1 VAIIFKSKEV
11 GNMIPSEIIKQK
23 RNGGEISHTQI
34 KDFIYDYLSG
44 EIPEYQMSALLMAIF
59 FKGMTDS
66 EISAL
71 VDVMLN
77 SGERMDFAHHNNYVA
92 DKHSTGGVGD
102 KVSIILGPLLAAAGI
117 AIPMLS
123 GRSLG
128 HTGGTLDKLETIPGF
143 KVEIDLDGFR
153 KQVDSIGIAMIGQT
167 KEICP
172 ADRRMYA
179 LRDVTGT
186 VESIPLICGS
196 IMSKKIAEGIQGLVL
211 DVKTGNGA
219 FMKNIDDARKL
230 GNTLKMIGKSFNINT
245 DVVYTSMD
253 QPLGN
258 TTGLWCEVQESIEG
272 LKGNGPNDT
281 MQVTFELGA
290 KLVVQAGLSKTHSEA
305 IALQEQLITNG
316 KAYKKFIEM
325 VEYQGGNSRDIDNYS
340 DLHQPR
346 YTNELK
352 AEKSGYVQ
360 SMDTYK
366 IGLATIELGCGRKK
380 TTDIVDPTAGIQF
393 DNKIGD
399 KVNKGDIL
407 LKFFNSDSKKLFA
420 TEALLKE
427 SFQIGNKKIEHI
439 LILD

>member
-1 VAIIFKSKEV
+1 
-11 GNMIPSEIIKQK
+11 MIPSEIIKQK
-23 RNGGEISHTQI
+23 RNGGEISHSQI
-34 KDFIYDYLSG
+34 KDFIFDYLSG

-59 FKGMTDS
+59 FNGMTDS

-77 SGERMDFAHHNNYVA
+77 SGERMDFTHSSNYVA

-143 KVEIDLDGFR
+143 KVDINLDDFR

-186 VESIPLICGS
+186 IESVPLISGS
-196 IMSKKIAEGIQGLVL
+196 IMSKKIAEGISGLVL

-219 FMKNIDDARKL
+219 FMKNIDDAHKL
-230 GNTLKMIGKSFNINT
+230 GNSLIRIGKSFNINT

-253 QPLGN
+253 QPLGK
-258 TTGLWCEVQESIEG
+258 TAGLWCEVQESIDG
-272 LKGNGPNDT
+272 LQGNGPDDT
-281 MQVTFELGA
+281 MLVTFELGA
-290 KLVVQAGLSKTHSEA
+290 KILLQAGLAQTKSEA
-305 IALQEQLITNG
+305 FSLQNELISNG
-316 KAYKKFIEM
+316 KAFKKFIEM
-325 VEYQGGNSRDIDNYS
+325 VEYQGGNSKDIGNYTK
-340 DLHQPR
+340 LHQPK
-346 YTNELK
+346 YSSSLK
-352 AEKSGYVQ
+352 SEESGYIQ
-360 SMDTYK
+360 SIDTYK
-366 IGLATIELGCGRKK
+366 IGIATVELGCGRKK
-380 TTDIVDPTAGIQF
+380 TIDIVDPTAGIQF
-393 DNKIGD
+393 DKKLGD
-399 KVNKGDIL
+399 KINKGDTL
-407 LKFFNSDSKKLFA
+407 LKFYNSDSNKLTGA
-420 TEALLKE
+420 ETLLK
-427 SFQIGNKKIEHI
+427 SCFQIGENKVEHK
-439 LILD
+439 LILG

>member
-1 VAIIFKSKEV
+1 
-11 GNMIPSEIIKQK
+11 MIPSEIIKQK
-23 RNGGEISHTQI
+23 RNGGEISHMQI
-34 KDFIYDYLSG
+34 KDFINDYLSG
-44 EIPEYQMSALLMAIF
+44 EIPDYQMSALLMAIF

-77 SGERMDFAHHNNYVA
+77 SGERMDFTHNSNYVA

-117 AIPMLS
+117 AVPMLS

-143 KVEIDLDGFR
+143 KVDINLDDFR

-186 VESIPLICGS
+186 VESIPLISGS

-230 GNTLKMIGKSFNINT
+230 GETLRMIGTSFNINT

-253 QPLGN
+253 QPLGK
-258 TTGLWCEVQESIEG
+258 TAGLWCEIQESIDG
-272 LKGNGPNDT
+272 LRGNGPNDT

-290 KLVVQAGLSKTHSEA
+290 KLILQAGISKTKSEA
-305 IALQEQLITNG
+305 FSLQNELITNG
-316 KAYKKFIEM
+316 KAYDKFIEM
-325 VEYQGGNSRDIDNYS
+325 VEYQGGNHQDIENYNQ
-340 DLHQPR
+340 LHQPKFS
-346 YTNELK
+346 NSLK
-352 AEKSGYVQ
+352 AENSGYIQ

-393 DNKIGD
+393 DKKIGD
-399 KVNKGDIL
+399 KVKKGDTL
-407 LKFFNSDSKKLFA
+407 LKFFNSDSNKLIA
-420 TEALLKE
+420 AETLLKDC
-427 SFQIGNKKIEHI
+427 FQIGEKKVEHK
-439 LILD
+439 LIID

>member
-1 VAIIFKSKEV
+1 
-11 GNMIPSEIIKQK
+11 MIPSEIIKQK
-23 RNGGEISHTQI
+23 RNGKEISHAEI
-34 KDFIYDYLSG
+34 KDFINDYLSG

-77 SGERMDFAHHNNYVA
+77 SGERMDFTHASNYVA

-117 AIPMLS
+117 SVPMLS

-143 KVEIDLDGFR
+143 KVDISLNDFR
-153 KQVDSIGIAMIGQT
+153 EQVDSIGIAMIGQT
-167 KEICP
+167 KDICP

-186 VESIPLICGS
+186 VESIPLISGS

-245 DVVYTSMD
+245 DTVYTSMD
-253 QPLGN
+253 QPLGR
-258 TTGLWCEVQESIEG
+258 TAGLWCEVQESIDG
-272 LKGNGPNDT
+272 LKGNGPEDT

-290 KLVVQAGLSKTHSEA
+290 KLLIQAGLSKTKSEA
-305 IALQEQLITNG
+305 FSLQNDLIRNG
-316 KAYKKFIEM
+316 DAYNKFIEM
-325 VEYQGGNSRDIDNYS
+325 VEYQGGNSQDIENYNK
-340 DLHQPR
+340 LHKPKFS
-346 YTNELK
+346 NSLK
-352 AEKSGYVQ
+352 AEESGYIQ
-360 SMDTYK
+360 SIDTYK
-366 IGLATIELGCGRKK
+366 IGLSTIELGCGRKK
-380 TTDIVDPTAGIQF
+380 TTDNVDSTAGIQF
-393 DNKIGD
+393 YKKIGD
-399 KVNKGDIL
+399 KINVGDIVL
-407 LKFFNSDSKKLFA
+407 EYFNSDENKLLA
-420 TEALLKE
+420 AKMLLKDCY
-427 SFQIGNKKIEHI
+427 QIGEEKVKHQ
-439 LILD
+439 LILN

>member
-1 VAIIFKSKEV
+1 
-11 GNMIPSEIIKQK
+11 MIPSEIIKQK
-23 RNGGEISHTQI
+23 RDGNEISHTQI
-34 KDFIYDYLSG
+34 KDFINGYLRE
-44 EIPEYQMSALLMAIF
+44 EIPDYQMSALLMAIF
-59 FKGMTDS
+59 FNGMTES

-77 SGERMDFAHHNNYVA
+77 SGKRMDFSHHPDYVG

-143 KVEIDLDGFR
+143 KVDIDLDDFR

-172 ADRRMYA
+172 ADRRIYA

-186 VESIPLICGS
+186 IESIPLISGS
-196 IMSKKIAEGIQGLVL
+196 IMSKKIAEGIRGLVL

-230 GNTLKMIGKSFNINT
+230 GKTLIMIGKSFNINT

-253 QPLGN
+253 QPLGK
-258 TTGLWCEVQESIEG
+258 TAGLWCEVQESIDG
-272 LKGNGPNDT
+272 LKGNGPDDT

-290 KLVVQAGLSKTHSEA
+290 KLILQAGLSKTQSEA
-305 IALQEQLITNG
+305 IAFQKKLISNG
-316 KAYKKFIEM
+316 KAYEKFLEM
-325 VEYQGGNSRDIDNYS
+325 VEYQGGNPTDIENYS
-340 DLHQPR
+340 RLHQPKCIG
-346 YTNELK
+346 ELT
-352 AEKSGYVQ
+352 AEQSGYIQ

-380 TTDIVDPTAGIQF
+380 TTDTVDPTAGIEF
-393 DNKIGD
+393 YKKIGD
-399 KVNKGDIL
+399 KVNRGDTL
-407 LKFFNSDSKKLFA
+407 FKFFNSDSSKLNP
-420 TEALLKE
+420 TEKLLKD
-427 SFQIGNKKIEHI
+427 SIQIGEERVEHK

>member
-1 VAIIFKSKEV
+1 
-11 GNMIPSEIIKQK
+11 MIPSEIIKQK
-23 RNGGEISHTQI
+23 RNGNEISHTQI
-34 KDFIYDYLSG
+34 KDFINGYLSE
-44 EIPEYQMSALLMAIF
+44 EIPDYQMSALLMAIF
-59 FKGMTDS
+59 FNGMTES

-77 SGERMDFAHHNNYVA
+77 SGKRMDFTHHANYVA

-143 KVEIDLDGFR
+143 KVDINLDDFR

-186 VESIPLICGS
+186 IESIPLICGS
-196 IMSKKIAEGIQGLVL
+196 IMSKKIAEGIRGLVL
-211 DVKTGNGA
+211 DIKTGNGA
-219 FMKNIDDARKL
+219 FMKNIDDAHKL
-230 GNTLKMIGKSFNINT
+230 GDTLTKIGNAFNINT
-245 DVVYTSMD
+245 DVVYTSMN
-253 QPLGN
+253 QPLGK
-258 TTGLWCEVQESIEG
+258 TAGLWCEIRESIDG
-272 LKGNGPNDT
+272 LKGNGPDDT

-290 KLVVQAGLSKTHSEA
+290 KLILQAGLSKTQSEA
-305 IALQEQLITNG
+305 IALQNELISNG
-316 KAYKKFIEM
+316 KAYEKFIEM
-325 VEYQGGNSRDIDNYS
+325 VEYQGGNPQDIENYNQR
-340 DLHQPR
+340 HQPKFSKS
-346 YTNELK
+346 LK
-352 AEKSGYVQ
+352 AKESGYIQ

-380 TTDIVDPTAGIQF
+380 TTDMVDPTAGIQF
-393 DNKIGD
+393 YKKIGD
-399 KVNKGDIL
+399 KVNRGDTL
-407 LKFFNSDSKKLFA
+407 LNFFNSENSKLNPAEKLLKDSIQIGKEKVEHKLF
-420 TEALLKE
+420 L
-427 SFQIGNKKIEHI
+427 
-439 LILD
+439 

>member
-1 VAIIFKSKEV
+1 
-11 GNMIPSEIIKQK
+11 MIPSEIIKQK
-23 RNGGEISHTQI
+23 RDGNEISHTQI
-34 KDFIYDYLSG
+34 KDFINGYLRE
-44 EIPEYQMSALLMAIF
+44 EIPDYQMSALLMAIF
-59 FKGMTDS
+59 FNGMTES

-77 SGERMDFAHHNNYVA
+77 SGKRMDFSHHPDYVG

-143 KVEIDLDGFR
+143 KVDIDLDDFR

-172 ADRRMYA
+172 ADRRIYA

-186 VESIPLICGS
+186 IESIPLISGS
-196 IMSKKIAEGIQGLVL
+196 IMSKKIAEGIRGLVL

-230 GNTLKMIGKSFNINT
+230 GKTLIMIGKSFNINT

-253 QPLGN
+253 QPLGK
-258 TTGLWCEVQESIEG
+258 TAGLWCEVQESIDG
-272 LKGNGPNDT
+272 LKGNGPDDT

-290 KLVVQAGLSKTHSEA
+290 KLILQAGLSKTQSEA
-305 IALQEQLITNG
+305 IAFQKKLISNG
-316 KAYKKFIEM
+316 KAYEKFLEM
-325 VEYQGGNSRDIDNYS
+325 VEYQGGNPTDIENYS
-340 DLHQPR
+340 RLHQPKCIG
-346 YTNELK
+346 ELT
-352 AEKSGYVQ
+352 AEQSGYIQ

-380 TTDIVDPTAGIQF
+380 TTDTVDPTAGIEF
-393 DNKIGD
+393 YKKIGD
-399 KVNKGDIL
+399 KVNRGDTL
-407 LKFFNSDSKKLFA
+407 FKFFNSDNSKLNP
-420 TEALLKE
+420 TEKLLKD
-427 SFQIGNKKIEHI
+427 SIQIGEERVEHK

>member
-1 VAIIFKSKEV
+1 
-11 GNMIPSEIIKQK
+11 MIPSEIIKQK
-23 RNGGEISHTQI
+23 RNGNEISHSQI
-34 KDFIYDYLSG
+34 KDFINGYLSG

-59 FKGMTDS
+59 FNGMTES

-77 SGERMDFAHHNNYVA
+77 SGKRMDFTHHRNYVA

-102 KVSIILGPLLAAAGI
+102 KVSIILGPLMAAAGI

-143 KVEIDLDGFR
+143 KVDINLDDFR

-186 VESIPLICGS
+186 IESIPLISGS
-196 IMSKKIAEGIQGLVL
+196 IMSKKIAEGINGLVL

-219 FMKNIDDARKL
+219 FMKNIHDAHKL
-230 GNTLKMIGKSFNINT
+230 GNSLIRIGKSFNINT
-245 DVVYTSMD
+245 DVVYTSMN
-253 QPLGN
+253 QPLGK
-258 TTGLWCEVQESIEG
+258 TAGLWCEIQESIDG
-272 LKGNGPNDT
+272 LKGIGPDDT

-290 KLVVQAGLSKTHSEA
+290 KLILQAGLSKTHPEA
-305 IALQEQLITNG
+305 IALQKELISNG
-316 KAYKKFIEM
+316 KAYDKFLEM
-325 VEYQGGNSRDIDNYS
+325 VEFQGGNSQDIENYNQ
-340 DLHQPR
+340 LHQPKFS
-346 YTNELK
+346 NSLI
-352 AEKSGYVQ
+352 AEESGYIK
-360 SMDTYK
+360 STDTYK

-380 TTDIVDPTAGIQF
+380 TTDIVDPTAGIKF
-393 DNKIGD
+393 YKKIGD
-399 KVNKGDIL
+399 KVNIGDTI
-407 LKFFNSDSKKLFA
+407 LKFFNSDRSKLTP
-420 TEALLKE
+420 TEILLKDCIY
-427 SFQIGNKKIEHI
+427 IGEEKVEYN
-439 LILD
+439 LLLD

>member
-1 VAIIFKSKEV
+1 
-11 GNMIPSEIIKQK
+11 MIPSEIIKQK
-23 RNGGEISHTQI
+23 RDGNEISHTQI
-34 KDFIYDYLSG
+34 KDFINGYLRE
-44 EIPEYQMSALLMAIF
+44 EIPDYQMSALLMAIF
-59 FKGMTDS
+59 FNGMTES

-77 SGERMDFAHHNNYVA
+77 SGKRMDFSHHPDYVG

-143 KVEIDLDGFR
+143 KVDIDLDDFR

-172 ADRRMYA
+172 ADRRIYA

-186 VESIPLICGS
+186 IESIPLISGS
-196 IMSKKIAEGIQGLVL
+196 IMSKKIAEGIRGLVL

-230 GNTLKMIGKSFNINT
+230 GKTLIMIGKSFNINT

-253 QPLGN
+253 QPLGK
-258 TTGLWCEVQESIEG
+258 TAGLWCEVQESIDG
-272 LKGNGPNDT
+272 LKGNGPDDT

-290 KLVVQAGLSKTHSEA
+290 KLILQAGLSKTQSEA
-305 IALQEQLITNG
+305 IAFQKKLISNG
-316 KAYKKFIEM
+316 KAYEKFLEM
-325 VEYQGGNSRDIDNYS
+325 VEYQGGNPTDIENYS
-340 DLHQPR
+340 RLHQPKCIG
-346 YTNELK
+346 ELT
-352 AEKSGYVQ
+352 AEQSGYIQ

-380 TTDIVDPTAGIQF
+380 TTDTVDPTAGIEF
-393 DNKIGD
+393 YKKIGD
-399 KVNKGDIL
+399 KVNRGDTL
-407 LKFFNSDSKKLFA
+407 FKFFNSESSKLNP
-420 TEALLKE
+420 TEKLLKD
-427 SFQIGNKKIEHI
+427 SIQIGEERVEHK

>member
-1 VAIIFKSKEV
+1 
-11 GNMIPSEIIKQK
+11 MIPSEIIKQK
-23 RNGGEISHTQI
+23 RDGNEISHTQI
-34 KDFIYDYLSG
+34 KDFINGYLRE
-44 EIPEYQMSALLMAIF
+44 EIPDYQMSALLMAIF
-59 FKGMTDS
+59 FNGMTES

-77 SGERMDFAHHNNYVA
+77 SGKRMDFSHHPGYVG

-143 KVEIDLDGFR
+143 KVDIDLDDFR

-172 ADRRMYA
+172 ADRRIYA

-186 VESIPLICGS
+186 IESIPLISGS
-196 IMSKKIAEGIQGLVL
+196 IMSKKIAEGIRGLVL

-230 GNTLKMIGKSFNINT
+230 GKTLIMIGKSFNINT

-253 QPLGN
+253 QPLGK
-258 TTGLWCEVQESIEG
+258 TAGLWCEVQESIDG
-272 LKGNGPNDT
+272 LKGNGPEDT

-290 KLVVQAGLSKTHSEA
+290 KLILQAGLSKTHSEA
-305 IALQEQLITNG
+305 IAFQKKLISNG
-316 KAYKKFIEM
+316 KAYEKFLEM
-325 VEYQGGNSRDIDNYS
+325 VEYQGGNPTDIENYS
-340 DLHQPR
+340 RLHQPKCIG
-346 YTNELK
+346 ELTAK
-352 AEKSGYVQ
+352 QSGYIQ

-380 TTDIVDPTAGIQF
+380 TTDTVDPTAGIEF
-393 DNKIGD
+393 YKKIGD
-399 KVNKGDIL
+399 KVNRGDTL
-407 LKFFNSDSKKLFA
+407 FKFFNSDNSKLNP
-420 TEALLKE
+420 TEKLLKD
-427 SFQIGNKKIEHI
+427 SIQIGEERVEHK

>member
-1 VAIIFKSKEV
+1 
-11 GNMIPSEIIKQK
+11 MIPSEIIKQK
-23 RNGGEISHTQI
+23 RDGNEISHTQI
-34 KDFIYDYLSG
+34 KDFINGYLRE
-44 EIPEYQMSALLMAIF
+44 EIPDYQMSALLMAIF
-59 FKGMTDS
+59 FNGMTES

-77 SGERMDFAHHNNYVA
+77 SGKRMDFSHHPDYVG

-143 KVEIDLDGFR
+143 KVDINLDDFR

-172 ADRRMYA
+172 ADRRIYA

-186 VESIPLICGS
+186 IESIPLISSS
-196 IMSKKIAEGIQGLVL
+196 IMSKKIAEGIRGLVL

-230 GNTLKMIGKSFNINT
+230 GKTLIMIGKSFNINT

-253 QPLGN
+253 QPLGK
-258 TTGLWCEVQESIEG
+258 TAGLWCEVQESIDG
-272 LKGNGPNDT
+272 LKGNGPDDT

-290 KLVVQAGLSKTHSEA
+290 KLILQAGLSKTQSEA
-305 IALQEQLITNG
+305 IAFQKELISNG
-316 KAYKKFIEM
+316 KAYKKFLEM
-325 VEYQGGNSRDIDNYS
+325 VEYQGGDSLYIENYNK
-340 DLHQPR
+340 LHQPK
-346 YTNELK
+346 YSKSLT
-352 AEKSGYVQ
+352 ADKSGYIQ

-366 IGLATIELGCGRKK
+366 IGIATVELGCGRKK
-380 TTDIVDPTAGIQF
+380 TTDVVDPTAGIEF
-393 DNKIGD
+393 YKKIGD
-399 KVNKGDIL
+399 QVSRGDIL
-407 LKFFNSDSKKLFA
+407 FKFFNSDSNKLNP
-420 TEALLKE
+420 TEKLLNE
-427 SFQIGNKKIEHI
+427 CIQIGEEEVEHK

>member
-1 VAIIFKSKEV
+1 
-11 GNMIPSEIIKQK
+11 MIPSEIIKQK
-23 RNGGEISHTQI
+23 RNGNEISHAQI
-34 KDFIYDYLSG
+34 KDFINGYLS
-44 EIPEYQMSALLMAIF
+44 ENIPDYQMSALLMAIF
-59 FKGMTDS
+59 FNGMTES

-77 SGERMDFAHHNNYVA
+77 SGERMDFSHHPDYVG

-143 KVEIDLDGFR
+143 KVDINLDDFR

-186 VESIPLICGS
+186 IESIPLISGS
-196 IMSKKIAEGIQGLVL
+196 IMSKKIAEGIRGLVL

-230 GNTLKMIGKSFNINT
+230 GKTLIMIGKSFNINT

-253 QPLGN
+253 QPLGK
-258 TTGLWCEVQESIEG
+258 TAGLWCEVQESIDG
-272 LKGNGPNDT
+272 LKGNGPEDT

-290 KLVVQAGLSKTHSEA
+290 KLILQAGLSKTQSEA
-305 IALQEQLITNG
+305 IAFQKKLISNG
-316 KAYKKFIEM
+316 KAYEKFLEM
-325 VEYQGGNSRDIDNYS
+325 VEYQGGNPTDIENYS
-340 DLHQPR
+340 RLHQPKCIG
-346 YTNELK
+346 ELTAK
-352 AEKSGYVQ
+352 QSGYIQ

-366 IGLATIELGCGRKK
+366 IGIATVELGCGRKK
-380 TTDIVDPTAGIQF
+380 TTDTVDPTAGIEF
-393 DNKIGD
+393 YKKIGD
-399 KVNKGDIL
+399 KVNRGDTL
-407 LKFFNSDSKKLFA
+407 FKFFNSDSNKLNP
-420 TEALLKE
+420 TEKLLNE
-427 SFQIGNKKIEHI
+427 CIQIGEEEVEHK

>member
-1 VAIIFKSKEV
+1 
-11 GNMIPSEIIKQK
+11 MIPSEIIKQK
-23 RNGGEISHTQI
+23 RNGNEISHAQI
-34 KDFIYDYLSG
+34 KDFINGYLS
-44 EIPEYQMSALLMAIF
+44 EDIPDYQMSALLMAIF
-59 FKGMTDS
+59 FNGMTES

-77 SGERMDFAHHNNYVA
+77 SGERMDFTHNSNYVA

-143 KVEIDLDGFR
+143 KVDINLDEFR

-186 VESIPLICGS
+186 IESVPLISGS
-196 IMSKKIAEGIQGLVL
+196 IMSKKIAEGICGLVL
-211 DVKTGNGA
+211 DIKTGNGA
-219 FMKNIDDARKL
+219 FMKNIDDAHKL
-230 GNTLKMIGKSFNINT
+230 GNSLIRIGKSFNINT

-253 QPLGN
+253 QPLGK
-258 TTGLWCEVQESIEG
+258 TAGLWCEIQESIDG
-272 LKGNGPNDT
+272 LKGKGPDDT

-290 KLVVQAGLSKTHSEA
+290 KLILQAGLSKTQSEA
-305 IALQEQLITNG
+305 LALQKELISNG
-316 KAYKKFIEM
+316 KAYEKFLEM
-325 VEYQGGNSRDIDNYS
+325 VEYQGGNSQDIKNYNK
-340 DLHQPR
+340 LHLPKFS
-346 YTNELK
+346 NSLK
-352 AEKSGYVQ
+352 AEESGYIQ

-366 IGLATIELGCGRKK
+366 IGIATVELGCGRKK
-380 TTDIVDPTAGIQF
+380 TTDAVDSTAGIEF
-393 DNKIGD
+393 YKKIGD
-399 KVNKGDIL
+399 KINKGDTL
-407 LKFFNSDSKKLFA
+407 LKFFNSDSNKLDP
-420 TEALLKE
+420 TKILLKDSIQVGKE
-427 SFQIGNKKIEHI
+427 KVEHK
-439 LILD
+439 LILS

>member
-1 VAIIFKSKEV
+1 
-11 GNMIPSEIIKQK
+11 MIPSEIIKQK
-23 RNGGEISHTQI
+23 RDGNEISHTQI
-34 KDFIYDYLSG
+34 KDFINGYLRE
-44 EIPEYQMSALLMAIF
+44 EIPDYQMSALLMAIF
-59 FKGMTDS
+59 FNGMTES

-77 SGERMDFAHHNNYVA
+77 SGERMDFTHHSNYVA

-143 KVEIDLDGFR
+143 KVDIDLDDFR

-186 VESIPLICGS
+186 IESIPLISGS
-196 IMSKKIAEGIQGLVL
+196 IMSKKIAEGIRGLVL

-219 FMKNIDDARKL
+219 FMKNIDDAHKL
-230 GNTLKMIGKSFNINT
+230 GDTLKKIGKSFNINT

-253 QPLGN
+253 QPLGK
-258 TTGLWCEVQESIEG
+258 TAGLWCEVQESIDG
-272 LKGNGPNDT
+272 LKGNDPDDT

-290 KLVVQAGLSKTHSEA
+290 KLILQAGLSKTHSEA
-305 IALQEQLITNG
+305 IAVQKELISNG
-316 KAYKKFIEM
+316 KAYKKFLEM
-325 VEYQGGNSRDIDNYS
+325 VEYQGGNPTDIENYS
-340 DLHQPR
+340 RLHQPKCIG
-346 YTNELK
+346 ELTAK
-352 AEKSGYVQ
+352 QSGYIK

-380 TTDIVDPTAGIQF
+380 TTDTVDPTAGIEF
-393 DNKIGD
+393 YKKIGD
-399 KVNKGDIL
+399 KVNRGDTL
-407 LKFFNSDSKKLFA
+407 FKFFNSDNSKLNP
-420 TEALLKE
+420 TEKLLKD
-427 SFQIGNKKIEHI
+427 SIQIGEERVEHK

>member
-1 VAIIFKSKEV
+1 
-11 GNMIPSEIIKQK
+11 MIPSEIIKQK
-23 RNGGEISHTQI
+23 RNGNEISHKQI
-34 KDFIYDYLSG
+34 KDFINDYLSG
-44 EIPEYQMSALLMAIF
+44 EIPDYQMSALLMAIF

-77 SGERMDFAHHNNYVA
+77 SGERMDFTHNSNYVA

-143 KVEIDLDGFR
+143 KVDINLDDFR

-186 VESIPLICGS
+186 IESIPLICGS

-230 GNTLKMIGKSFNINT
+230 GNTLTKIGNAFNINT
-245 DVVYTSMD
+245 DVVYTSMN
-253 QPLGN
+253 QPLGK
-258 TTGLWCEVQESIEG
+258 TAGLWCEVQESIDG
-272 LKGNGPNDT
+272 LKGNGPDDT

-290 KLVVQAGLSKTHSEA
+290 KLILQAGLSKTQSEA
-305 IALQEQLITNG
+305 IALQKELISNG
-316 KAYKKFIEM
+316 KAYEKFLQM
-325 VEYQGGNSRDIDNYS
+325 VEYQGGDSQDIENYNQ
-340 DLHQPR
+340 LHQPKFS
-346 YTNELK
+346 NSLK
-352 AEKSGYVQ
+352 AEESGYIQ

-380 TTDIVDPTAGIQF
+380 TTDIVDPTAGIEF
-393 DNKIGD
+393 YRKIGD
-399 KVNKGDIL
+399 KVNRGDTL
-407 LKFFNSDSKKLFA
+407 LKFSNSENSKLNPAEKLLKDSIQIGDGKVEHKLF
-420 TEALLKE
+420 L
-427 SFQIGNKKIEHI
+427 
-439 LILD
+439 

>member
-1 VAIIFKSKEV
+1 
-11 GNMIPSEIIKQK
+11 MIPSEIIKQK
-23 RNGGEISHTQI
+23 RNGNEISHTQI
-34 KDFIYDYLSG
+34 KDFISGYLSE
-44 EIPEYQMSALLMAIF
+44 EIPDYQMSALLMAIF
-59 FKGMTDS
+59 FNGMTES

-77 SGERMDFAHHNNYVA
+77 SGKRMDFTHHANYVA

-143 KVEIDLDGFR
+143 KVDINLDDFR

-186 VESIPLICGS
+186 IESIPLICGS
-196 IMSKKIAEGIQGLVL
+196 IMSKKIAEGIRGLVL
-211 DVKTGNGA
+211 DIKTGNGA
-219 FMKNIDDARKL
+219 FMKNIDDAHKL
-230 GNTLKMIGKSFNINT
+230 GDTLTKIGNAFNINT
-245 DVVYTSMD
+245 DVVYTSMN
-253 QPLGN
+253 QPLGK
-258 TTGLWCEVQESIEG
+258 TAGLWCEIRESIDG
-272 LKGNGPNDT
+272 LKGNGPDDT

-290 KLVVQAGLSKTHSEA
+290 KLILQAGLSKTQSEA
-305 IALQEQLITNG
+305 IALQNELISNG
-316 KAYKKFIEM
+316 KAYEKFIEM
-325 VEYQGGNSRDIDNYS
+325 VEYQGGNPQDIENYNQR
-340 DLHQPR
+340 HQPKFSKS
-346 YTNELK
+346 LK
-352 AEKSGYVQ
+352 AEKSGYIQ

-380 TTDIVDPTAGIQF
+380 TTDAVDPTAGIEF
-393 DNKIGD
+393 YKKIGD
-399 KVNKGDIL
+399 KVSQGDTL
-407 LKFFNSDSKKLFA
+407 LKFFNSDSSKLNPAEKLLKDSIQIGKEKVEHKLF
-420 TEALLKE
+420 L
-427 SFQIGNKKIEHI
+427 
-439 LILD
+439 

>member
-1 VAIIFKSKEV
+1 
-11 GNMIPSEIIKQK
+11 MIPSEIIKQK
-23 RNGGEISHTQI
+23 RDGNEISHTQI
-34 KDFIYDYLSG
+34 KDFINGYLRE
-44 EIPEYQMSALLMAIF
+44 EIPDYQMSALLMAIF
-59 FKGMTDS
+59 FNGMTES

-77 SGERMDFAHHNNYVA
+77 SGKRMDFSHHPDYVG

-102 KVSIILGPLLAAAGI
+102 KVSIIIGPLLAAAGI

-143 KVEIDLDGFR
+143 KVDIDLDDFR

-186 VESIPLICGS
+186 IESIPLISGS
-196 IMSKKIAEGIQGLVL
+196 IMSKKIAEGIRGLVL

-219 FMKNIDDARKL
+219 FMKNIDDAHKL
-230 GNTLKMIGKSFNINT
+230 GDTLKKIGKSFNINT

-253 QPLGN
+253 QPLGK
-258 TTGLWCEVQESIEG
+258 TAGLWCEVQESIDG
-272 LKGNGPNDT
+272 LKGNGPDDT

-290 KLVVQAGLSKTHSEA
+290 KLILQAGLSKTHSEA
-305 IALQEQLITNG
+305 IAFQKKLISNG
-316 KAYKKFIEM
+316 KAYEKFLEM
-325 VEYQGGNSRDIDNYS
+325 VEYQGGNPTDIENYS
-340 DLHQPR
+340 RLHQPKCIG
-346 YTNELK
+346 ELT
-352 AEKSGYVQ
+352 AEQSGYIQ

-380 TTDIVDPTAGIQF
+380 TTDTVDPTAGIEF
-393 DNKIGD
+393 YKKIGD
-399 KVNKGDIL
+399 KVNRGDTL
-407 LKFFNSDSKKLFA
+407 FKFFNSDNSKLNP
-420 TEALLKE
+420 TEKLLKD
-427 SFQIGNKKIEHI
+427 SIQIGEERVEHK

>member
-1 VAIIFKSKEV
+1 
-11 GNMIPSEIIKQK
+11 MIPSEIIKQK
-23 RNGGEISHTQI
+23 RDGNEISYAQI
-34 KDFIYDYLSG
+34 RDFINGYLSE
-44 EIPEYQMSALLMAIF
+44 EIPDYQMSALLMAIF
-59 FKGMTDS
+59 FNGMTES

-77 SGERMDFAHHNNYVA
+77 SGKRMDFTHHSNYVA

-102 KVSIILGPLLAAAGI
+102 KVSIILGPLMAAAGI

-143 KVEIDLDGFR
+143 KVDIDLDDFR

-186 VESIPLICGS
+186 IESIPLISGS
-196 IMSKKIAEGIQGLVL
+196 IMSKKIAEGIRGLVL

-219 FMKNIDDARKL
+219 FMKNIDDAHKL
-230 GNTLKMIGKSFNINT
+230 GNTLIKIGKSFNINT

-253 QPLGN
+253 QPLGK
-258 TTGLWCEVQESIEG
+258 TAGLWCEVQESIAG
-272 LKGNGPNDT
+272 LKGNGPDDT

-290 KLVVQAGLSKTHSEA
+290 KLILQAGLSKTHSEA
-305 IALQEQLITNG
+305 IAVQKELISNG
-316 KAYKKFIEM
+316 KAYDKFLEM
-325 VEYQGGNSRDIDNYS
+325 VEYQGGNPTDIENYS
-340 DLHQPR
+340 RLHQPKCIG
-346 YTNELK
+346 ELT
-352 AEKSGYVQ
+352 AEQSGYIQ

-366 IGLATIELGCGRKK
+366 IGLATTELGCGRKK
-380 TTDIVDPTAGIQF
+380 TTDTVDPTAGIEF
-393 DNKIGD
+393 YKKIGD
-399 KVNKGDIL
+399 KVNRGDIL
-407 LKFFNSDSKKLFA
+407 FKFFNSDNSKLNP
-420 TEALLKE
+420 TEKLLKD
-427 SFQIGNKKIEHI
+427 SIQIGEEKVEHK
-439 LILD
+439 LILES

>member
-1 VAIIFKSKEV
+1 
-11 GNMIPSEIIKQK
+11 MIPSEIIKQK
-23 RNGGEISHTQI
+23 RNGNEISHTQI
-34 KDFIYDYLSG
+34 KDFINGYLSE
-44 EIPEYQMSALLMAIF
+44 EIPDYQMSALLMAIF
-59 FKGMTDS
+59 FNGMTES

-77 SGERMDFAHHNNYVA
+77 SGKRMDFTHHANYVA

-143 KVEIDLDGFR
+143 KVDINLDDFR

-186 VESIPLICGS
+186 IESIPLICGS
-196 IMSKKIAEGIQGLVL
+196 IMSKKIAEGIRGLVL
-211 DVKTGNGA
+211 DIKTGNGA
-219 FMKNIDDARKL
+219 FMKNIDDAHKL
-230 GNTLKMIGKSFNINT
+230 GDTLTKIGNAFNINT
-245 DVVYTSMD
+245 DVVYTSMN
-253 QPLGN
+253 QPLGK
-258 TTGLWCEVQESIEG
+258 TAGLWCEIRESIDG
-272 LKGNGPNDT
+272 LKGNGPDDT

-290 KLVVQAGLSKTHSEA
+290 KLILQAGLSKTQSEA
-305 IALQEQLITNG
+305 IALQNELISNG
-316 KAYKKFIEM
+316 KAYEKLLEM
-325 VEYQGGNSRDIDNYS
+325 VEYQGGNPQDIENYNQ
-340 DLHQPR
+340 LHQPKFSKS
-346 YTNELK
+346 LK
-352 AEKSGYVQ
+352 AEKSGYIQ

-380 TTDIVDPTAGIQF
+380 TTDMVDPTAGIQF
-393 DNKIGD
+393 YKKIGD
-399 KVNKGDIL
+399 KVNRGDTL
-407 LKFFNSDSKKLFA
+407 LNFFNSENSKLNPAEK
-420 TEALLKE
+420 LLKD
-427 SFQIGNKKIEHI
+427 SIQIGEERVEHQ

>member
-1 VAIIFKSKEV
+1 
-11 GNMIPSEIIKQK
+11 MIPSEIIKQK
-23 RNGGEISHTQI
+23 RNGNEISHAQI
-34 KDFIYDYLSG
+34 KDFINGYVND

-59 FKGMTDS
+59 FNGMTDT

-77 SGERMDFAHHNNYVA
+77 SGERMDFTHHSYYVA

-143 KVEIDLDGFR
+143 KVDINLDEFR

-167 KEICP
+167 EEICP

-186 VESIPLICGS
+186 VESIPLISGS
-196 IMSKKIAEGIQGLVL
+196 IMSKKIAEGISGLVL

-219 FMKNIDDARKL
+219 FMKNINEARKL
-230 GNTLKMIGKSFNINT
+230 GKSLARIGKSFNINT

-253 QPLGN
+253 QPLGKFA
-258 TTGLWCEVQESIEG
+258 GLWCEVQESIDG
-272 LKGNGPNDT
+272 LKGKGSNDT

-290 KLVVQAGLSKTHSEA
+290 KLVIQAGLAKTQSEA
-305 IALQEQLITNG
+305 IALQKELIING
-316 KAYKKFIEM
+316 QAYDKFVEM
-325 VEYQGGNSRDIDNYS
+325 VEYQGGNFNDIKNYNR
-340 DLHQPR
+340 LHQPKFSKS
-346 YTNELK
+346 LL
-352 AEKSGYVQ
+352 AEQSGYIQ

-366 IGLATIELGCGRKK
+366 IGLATVELGCGRKK
-380 TTDIVDPTAGIQF
+380 TSDAVDSTAGIEF
-393 DNKIGD
+393 YKKIGD
-399 KVNKGDIL
+399 KVTDGDTIYRL
-407 LKFFNSDSKKLFA
+407 FNSDKIKLESA
-420 TEALLKE
+420 HNVLKNCFLIDE
-427 SFQIGNKKIEHI
+427 TKIEHQ
-439 LILD
+439 LILS

>member
-1 VAIIFKSKEV
+1 
-11 GNMIPSEIIKQK
+11 MIPSEIIMQK
-23 RNGGEISHTQI
+23 RDGNEISHAQI
-34 KDFIYDYLSG
+34 KDFINRYLSE
-44 EIPEYQMSALLMAIF
+44 EIPDYQMSALLMAIF
-59 FKGMTDS
+59 FNGMTES

-77 SGERMDFAHHNNYVA
+77 SGERMDFTHHSNYVA

-102 KVSIILGPLLAAAGI
+102 KVSIILGPLMAAAGI

-143 KVEIDLDGFR
+143 KIDINLDDFR
-153 KQVDSIGIAMIGQT
+153 NQVDSIGIAMIGQT

-186 VESIPLICGS
+186 IESIPLISGS
-196 IMSKKIAEGIQGLVL
+196 IMSKKIAEGIRGLVL

-219 FMKNIDDARKL
+219 FMKNIDDAHKL
-230 GNTLKMIGKSFNINT
+230 GETLTMIGKSFNINT

-253 QPLGN
+253 QPLGEN
-258 TTGLWCEVQESIEG
+258 AGLWCEVQESIAG
-272 LKGNGPNDT
+272 LKGNGPDDT

-290 KLVVQAGLSKTHSEA
+290 KLILQAGLSKTHPEA
-305 IALQEQLITNG
+305 IALQKKIISNG
-316 KAYKKFIEM
+316 KAYTKFLEM
-325 VEYQGGNSRDIDNYS
+325 VKYQGGNSQDIENY
-340 DLHQPR
+340 DQLHQPKSIKSV
-346 YTNELK
+346 K
-352 AEKSGYVQ
+352 AEKSGYIQ

-380 TTDIVDPTAGIQF
+380 TTDIVDPTAGIKF
-393 DNKIGD
+393 YKKIGD
-399 KVNKGDIL
+399 KVNTGDTIFN
-407 LKFFNSDSKKLFA
+407 FFNSNSSKLTPA
-420 TEALLKE
+420 EILLKE
-427 SFQIGNKKIEHI
+427 SIHI
-439 LILD
+439 DEEKVQHKLFLD

>member
-1 VAIIFKSKEV
+1 
-11 GNMIPSEIIKQK
+11 MIPSEIIKQK
-23 RNGGEISHTQI
+23 RNGYEISHAQI
-34 KDFIYDYLSG
+34 KDFINDYLSG

-59 FKGMTDS
+59 FNGMTDS
-66 EISAL
+66 EVSAL

-77 SGERMDFAHHNNYVA
+77 SGERMDFTHHSNYIA

-143 KVEIDLDGFR
+143 KVDLNLDDFR

-186 VESIPLICGS
+186 VESIPLISGS
-196 IMSKKIAEGIQGLVL
+196 IMSKKIAEGIRGLVL

-219 FMKNIDDARKL
+219 FMKNIDDAHKL
-230 GNTLKMIGKSFNINT
+230 GDSLARIGKSFDINT

-253 QPLGN
+253 QPLGK
-258 TTGLWCEVQESIEG
+258 TAGLWCEVQESIDG
-272 LKGNGPNDT
+272 LKGNGPDDT

-290 KLVVQAGLSKTHSEA
+290 KLLIQAGLSKTISEA
-305 IALQEQLITNG
+305 FSMQNELITNG
-316 KAYKKFIEM
+316 EAYGKFIEM
-325 VEYQGGNSRDIDNYS
+325 VEYQGGNPQNIENYNK
-340 DLHQPR
+340 LHQPSYNNKLR
-346 YTNELK
+346 

-366 IGLATIELGCGRKK
+366 IGLSTIELGCGRKK

-393 DNKIGD
+393 DKKIGD
-399 KVNKGDIL
+399 MVNKGDTL
-407 LKFFNSDSKKLFA
+407 LRFFNSDSNKLIA
-420 TEALLKE
+420 AENLLKDCI
-427 SFQIGNKKIEHI
+427 QLGNNKVNHK
-439 LILD
+439 LIID